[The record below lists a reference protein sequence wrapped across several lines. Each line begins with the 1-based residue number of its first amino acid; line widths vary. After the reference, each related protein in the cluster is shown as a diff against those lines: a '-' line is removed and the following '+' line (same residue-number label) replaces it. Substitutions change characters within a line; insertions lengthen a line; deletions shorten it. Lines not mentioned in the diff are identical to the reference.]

1 MNLEEILRLAAQ
13 WANYKDKEL
22 QRIFDMILFWFRDI
36 LILRQGGE
44 KWLINYDKVEELTR
58 EKDRYSVKDIKNIME
73 TIEKARYYL
82 KSNVNQKLVLESL
95 WLNLK
100 KKTLIG
106 SNLTG

>member
-1 MNLEEILRLAAQ
+1 M
-13 WANYKDKEL
+13 
-22 QRIFDMILFWFRDI
+22 
-36 LILRQGGE
+36 
-44 KWLINYDKVEELTR
+44 EELAR
-58 EKDRYSVKDIKNIME
+58 EKDKYSAKEIKRIMQA
-73 TIEKARYYL
+73 IEKARYYL

>member
-1 MNLEEILRLAAQ
+1 M
-13 WANYKDKEL
+13 
-22 QRIFDMILFWFRDI
+22 
-36 LILRQGGE
+36 LILKQGGE
-44 KWLINYDKVEELTR
+44 RWLINHDKMEELAR
-58 EKDRYSVKDIKNIME
+58 EKGKYSVKEIKKIMQ
-73 TIEKARYYL
+73 TIQKTRYYL